1 MTAKKYF
8 KIVCKDENGTL
19 ASYTDCFV
27 YKPKTWHDKSETSRG
42 TPFFVF
48 TTRQAAE
55 KFEPQVVEHELWE
68 CEIDKPFEESVELGH
83 ISKFKPNAVFCNKV
97 KLTKCLRPAI
107 GYEELYDGAI
117 FRIKGTKQYLQ
128 YNSYDSVLEYLGG
141 KKHGEVFDSCV
152 EDNIKMMEA
161 GRYAKT
167 LIHCPDAKLKV
178 TVEVTTKY

>member
-8 KIVCKDENGTL
+8 KIVMKDENGTL
-19 ASYTDCFV
+19 TSYTDSFV

-55 KFEPQVVEHELWE
+55 KFESQVAEHELWE

-97 KLTKCLRPAI
+97 KLTKCLRPAV
-107 GYEELYDGAI
+107 GYVGLYDGAI

-128 YNSYDSVLEYLGG
+128 YNSYDSVLNYLGG
-141 KKHGEVFDSCV
+141 KKHGEVFDSCF
-152 EDNIKMMEA
+152 EDNIKMMEV
-161 GRYAKT
+161 GRYART